1 MEGVPGLGFVLTHPE
16 RSDAKPDGLGVLDR
30 VVYTTN
36 MAKEA
41 APDYPVHEL
50 VAERWSPYAF
60 SPRLI
65 PRGDLHSIFEAARWA
80 ASSFNEQPWR
90 YVIANRDSPGD
101 FERLLACLLEGNRTW
116 AREAATLA
124 LGCAKTTF
132 SRNGKPN
139 RVAQHDLGLASANLT
154 FEATSRGVSVHQ
166 MAGILPDAA
175 RAAFSIPADFEVVT
189 ALALGY
195 RADPGV
201 GAPELLAR
209 DGAARKRRSQAEFV
223 FGAEWGRPGLG
234 PDA

>member
-1 MEGVPGLGFVLTHPE
+1 
-16 RSDAKPDGLGVLDR
+16 
-30 VVYTTN
+30 

-60 SPRLI
+60 SRRLI

-90 YVIANRDSPGD
+90 YVVANRDRQED
-101 FERLLACLLEGNRTW
+101 FERILACLLEGNRAW
-116 AREAATLA
+116 AREAAALA

-139 RVAQHDLGLASANLT
+139 RVAQHDLGLASASLT

-175 RAAFSIPADFEVVT
+175 RAAFSIPAEFEVVT

-201 GAPELLAR
+201 GAPDLVAR
-209 DGAARKRRSQAEFV
+209 DGAERTRRPQAEFV

-234 PDA
+234 PDS